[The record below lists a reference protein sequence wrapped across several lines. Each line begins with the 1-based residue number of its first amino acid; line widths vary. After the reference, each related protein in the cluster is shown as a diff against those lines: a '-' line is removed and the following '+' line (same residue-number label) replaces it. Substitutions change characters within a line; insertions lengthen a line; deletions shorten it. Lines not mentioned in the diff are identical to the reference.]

1 MKIFRTSP
9 GTFLNFDDAIKLC
22 DKEDV
27 KTVLDK
33 LLENYEFVTSGFIRE
48 KINDEL
54 GFNLSNFYYDTL
66 SRLLAK
72 ENDWYYGSNYL
83 SKYKEKVMSA
93 DKYIKE
99 QYDESLSK
107 NENFENISKKI
118 GISKMYF
125 DNIVYQSMNNFNT
138 DWIHKDD

>member
-1 MKIFRTSP
+1 MKIFRISP

-27 KTVLDK
+27 KRELER
-33 LLENYEFVTSGFIRE
+33 LLKNYEFITSGFMRE

-72 ENDWYYGSNYL
+72 ENGWYYGSNYL

-99 QYDESLSK
+99 QYNESLSK
-107 NENFENISKKI
+107 NENFELISKKI

-125 DNIVYQSMNNFNT
+125 DNIVYQSINNFNT
-138 DWIHKDD
+138 DWIHED